1 MSVRVGIVGSGF
13 VAKGLVHILGLC
25 EDLVASRVLTRSDID
40 TRTDFPVPRLLTNSV
55 DALLR
60 ESDVVVVCS
69 GDVLHA
75 TGVIDAALVSG
86 LPVVTMDAQV
96 HVTTGSYFVGRG
108 IFTEAEGDQPGCL
121 AAMKED
127 AVQMGFRP
135 LVYGNIKGFLNHTPT
150 LEEMEY
156 WAQRQAIS
164 LNNVVAFT
172 DGTKVQVEQALVANG
187 VGATIAAEGLTGM
200 KVATA
205 AEAVDALA
213 ALSESVGAPVSDYIL
228 SPGSPPG
235 VFLIATHDQ
244 YPEQRQYLAN
254 YKLGDGPYYLLLRNY
269 HLCHLEVSKTIRR
282 VMSGGGVLLDNSA
295 VPRIGIAAI
304 AKRSL
309 KPGDAISQ
317 GIGSFD
323 VRGIAVK
330 IVDRPQHCPIGLL
343 QDAVISRPVEAGEML
358 GMEDV
363 ALPRGLARDAW
374 LSVRERVLSQDSA

>member
-13 VAKGLVHILGLC
+13 IAKGLVHILGLC

-96 HVTTGSYFVGRG
+96 QVTTGSYFVGRG
-108 IFTEAEGDQPGCL
+108 TITEAEGDQPGCL

-127 AVQMGFRP
+127 AVQMGFGP

-187 VGATIAAEGLTGM
+187 LGATIAAEGLTGM

-213 ALSESVGAPVSDYIL
+213 ALAESVGAPVSDYIL
-228 SPGSPPG
+228 SSTSPPG
-235 VFLIATHDQ
+235 VFLIATHEQ
-244 YPEQRQYLAN
+244 YAEQRQYLAN
-254 YKLGDGPYYLLLRNY
+254 YKLGNGPFYLLLRNY
-269 HLCHLEVSKTIRR
+269 HLCHLELSRTIRR

-295 VPRIGIAAI
+295 VPQIGIAAI
-304 AKRSL
+304 AKRAL
-309 KPGDAISQ
+309 KPGDRIVN

-330 IVDRPQHCPIGLL
+330 IADRPQHCPIGLL
-343 QDAVISRPVEAGEML
+343 QDAVITRPVEAGEML
-358 GMEDV
+358 SMEDV
-363 ALPRGLARDAW
+363 ELPRSLARDAW
-374 LSVRERVLSQDSA
+374 LSVRARVLSQGSA